1 MREGV
6 EPTTAPEAHAPPT
19 PSAARETGAHAP
31 LPRVVIDGSLSWK
44 RWVDDVV
51 AYRGALYSLSLRNLR
66 SRYKQAALG
75 VTWAVLQPLLQ
86 VAIFTFVFTRI
97 AGVNTHGVPY
107 AVFALA
113 GLLPW
118 NVFAKIVTDGSTSLA
133 VNQHIIT
140 KLFFPRIYLV
150 VAAGASALVD
160 AVVGIVLLAILM
172 AVYGVAPTAAL
183 ALGIPVLLGVVLL
196 AFGLSAFLAAI
207 NARWRDVQHTIP
219 FVLQIA
225 LFATPILYPLSAISD
240 RWQWL
245 LALNP
250 LTALITAFRSSVL
263 GLPLP
268 TNTGMA
274 TSLALSVVVIVFGVW
289 YFTRAERTL
298 VDVV

>member
-1 MREGV
+1 M
-6 EPTTAPEAHAPPT
+6 
-19 PSAARETGAHAP
+19 
-31 LPRVVIDGSLSWK
+31 PRVVIDGSLSWK